1 MERIMSKL
9 VTTRADMSSVPTYG
23 GVSVLNV
30 TVAPSFRP
38 VVLKMQ
44 VSWGSGK
51 LAAEGVPMEVS
62 AHAVAVHEPP
72 AARFQYTVFGAVNVT
87 PELPLQSPRLLPEIG
102 AAEPA
107 IVISRKST
115 LSPEKA
121 LHVSVTAVP
130 TVAER
135 RKDRLASDAPVDI
148 ESVPVI
154 VTPPGEDTTTSRK
167 LKVVDVND
175 RFLNVPRLDK
185 VGALVAVVIFTS

>member
-1 MERIMSKL
+1 
-9 VTTRADMSSVPTYG
+9 
-23 GVSVLNV
+23 
-30 TVAPSFRP
+30 
-38 VVLKMQ
+38 
-44 VSWGSGK
+44 
-51 LAAEGVPMEVS
+51 MEVN
-62 AHAVAVHEPP
+62 AHAVAVHKPP
-72 AARFQYTVFGAVNVT
+72 AAKFQYTVFGAVNVT

-148 ESVPVI
+148 ERVPVT
-154 VTPPGEDTTTSRK
+154 VAPKGEDTVNVRK
-167 LKVVDVND
+167 LKVADVND
-175 RFLNVPRLDK
+175 RFLNVPRLDM
-185 VGALVAVVIFTS
+185 VGALEAEVIFTS